1 MATRSMNIYPF
12 FIYSGNDDII
22 SFMHKK
28 ILVNLKAKFGL
39 ACPGSLPNFILF
51 LVLTLLLPFFCMGR
65 FTEETIRGY
74 GNPTEKFGK
83 LMYYPGRIPQ
93 PYFIFPFY
101 FFFLALALTLLIRMR
116 GKVKANRLILSL
128 FVLFAVSITLSSILY
143 PKGRQSYTFISHY
156 GNSQTINTLG
166 LSPIMT
172 RVNYLNEF
180 FFYGYICRFFHII
193 KPLTKDCTPYF
204 RILSALLHLIVISR
218 IVYSLIMERKEYL
231 INIEILLGLR
241 KKIEIYIT
249 AYTTNRNIFGFFL
262 FIGFFLSVLAFFRK
276 ENFLSIL
283 TAVLYTAFTILIQ
296 SKTPALL
303 ELSLS
308 LIILLIY
315 PIFNFRKKRKWSVFF
330 LSSLCFFLVLVI
342 LVLCINKKLV
352 VSIYSL
358 FTNRGTRYSR
368 FGITKL
374 ALTRRKIS
382 PLFRVFGFGRYP
394 FSALFTQYSLLEQ
407 EHPLPTSHN
416 SFADILLEFGIFGA
430 IILLLSFL
438 VAVYYFFKRPFS
450 EDKTASITYF
460 FAIVSRSIYSFSEP
474 RALFLREGTCIFFL
488 FLASLFFVN
497 EAIAKEKRKS
507 ALIDSLIPQGRKS
520 RQSRN

>member
-1 MATRSMNIYPF
+1 
-12 FIYSGNDDII
+12 
-22 SFMHKK
+22 MHKNISVK
-28 ILVNLKAKFGL
+28 LKDKFGL
-39 ACPGSLPNFILF
+39 SCQGSLPNFILF
-51 LVLTLLLPFFCMGR
+51 LALTLLLPFFCMGR
-65 FTEETIRGY
+65 FTAKTITGY
-74 GNPTEKFGK
+74 GNPTETFGK
-83 LMYYPGRIPQ
+83 LLYYPGRIPQ

-101 FFFLALALTLLIRMR
+101 FFFLALALVLLVRMR
-116 GKVKANRLILSL
+116 GKIKANRLILSL
-128 FVLFAVSITLSSILY
+128 FVLFAVSISLSSIFY
-143 PKGRQSYTFISHY
+143 PKGRQSYTFISHH

-166 LSPIMT
+166 LTPIKT

-193 KPLTKDCTPYF
+193 KPLAKDCAPYF
-204 RILSALLHLIVISR
+204 RLLSILLHLIILSR
-218 IVYSLIMERKEYL
+218 IVYSLIMEWKEYL

-262 FIGFFLSVLAFFRK
+262 FVGFLLSVLDFFRK

-308 LIILLIY
+308 LIILFIY
-315 PIFNFRKKRKWSVFF
+315 PIFNFKKKRKWSVFF